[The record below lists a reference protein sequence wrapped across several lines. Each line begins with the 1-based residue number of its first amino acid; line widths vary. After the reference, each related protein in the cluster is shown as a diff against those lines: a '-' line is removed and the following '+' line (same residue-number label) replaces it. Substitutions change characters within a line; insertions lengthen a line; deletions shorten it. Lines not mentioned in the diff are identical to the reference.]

1 MIQTDDC
8 GLLIKQLSDR
18 MARQANNELREDNMT
33 FTQMRY
39 IEYLCEQKNT
49 PIRFKKLEAYFEV
62 SQPTVV
68 GVIRRLEEKGLVAV
82 RICADDSKAKEAYL
96 TAKGM
101 RFHELAEGR
110 RAHMEEFILES
121 LNAKEKKEFKRLLK
135 KVCSQTKQ
143 M

>member
-1 MIQTDDC
+1 MVQADDC

-18 MARQANNELREDNMT
+18 MARQANNELREDDLT

-39 IEYLCEQKNT
+39 IEYLCEQKNS
-49 PIRFKKLEAYFEV
+49 PICFKKLEAYFEV

-82 RICADDSKAKEAYL
+82 QTCADDSKAKEAYL
-96 TAKGM
+96 TEKGLKL
-101 RFHELAEGR
+101 HQLADGR
-110 RAHMEEFILES
+110 RSAMEEFILSS
-121 LNAKEKKEFKRLLK
+121 LNEKEKKEFKKLLV
-135 KVCSQTKQ
+135 KVCNQTKQ

>member
-1 MIQTDDC
+1 MKQTDDC

-18 MARQANNELREDNMT
+18 MARQANNELREDGMT

-39 IEYLCEQKNT
+39 IEYLCEQKNN
-49 PIRFKKLEAYFEV
+49 PVCFKQLEAYFDV

-82 RICADDSKAKEAYL
+82 QACKDDSNAKEAFL
-96 TAKGM
+96 TKKGKT
-101 RFHELAEGR
+101 FLKLAESR
-110 RAHMEEFILES
+110 RNNMEKFILS
-121 LNAKEKKEFKRLLK
+121 GLTSNEKNEFKRLLT
-135 KVCSQTKQ
+135 KVVNQTKQ